1 MGDVEGGKETVPVLL
16 LIHSVAYLLAH
27 EHVSHLVF
35 GLASQCLAQSGLMTG
50 IG

>member
-27 EHVSHLVF
+27 LIGVRRWPALQLPHH
-35 GLASQCLAQSGLMTG
+35 AQILQ
-50 IG
+50 IL